1 MSDQLLDIFRICLL
15 VLVYLTFFRV
25 IRAVVVELRAEVPA
39 AAVTNAPVPVP
50 ASGQQVSTNA
60 PAASSD
66 PSASSDSGG
75 AAALVVVAPAVSTG
89 TRFVLEPETT
99 IGRAAGCGV
108 VIDDARVSKLHARVF
123 TSGGAWYV
131 EDLGSTNGTL
141 VDGEPLDALRPLAVG
156 MRIQVGD
163 VVVELV

>member
-1 MSDQLLDIFRICLL
+1 MSDQLLDVFRICLL

-39 AAVTNAPVPVP
+39 AVATDAPLAVP
-50 ASGQQVSTNA
+50 AAARQVLPNS
-60 PAASSD
+60 PAA
-66 PSASSDSGG
+66 PSGLVA
-75 AAALVVVAPAVSTG
+75 AAALVLVAPAATAG

-99 IGRAAGCGV
+99 IGRATGCGV

-123 TSGGAWYV
+123 NSGGIWYV

-141 VDGEPLDALRPLAVG
+141 VDGEALEGATALAVG
-156 MRIQVGD
+156 SRIQVGD
-163 VVVELV
+163 IVMELV